1 MRTTILAALAL
12 SVVLTAP
19 LTADAQI
26 ATGATAPDFTTQGA
40 LAGKEFTLNLKKQL
54 RKGPVVLYFYP
65 MSFTPGCSAEAQA
78 FAAATPQFKAAG
90 ATVIGMA
97 ADPIDKLKDFSTKDC
112 ASKFAVA
119 QATPAII
126 DVYDVALQRNGAKT
140 AMNSRTSFV
149 ITPVGKVI
157 YAHSEMSPAPHIRN
171 TRPQT
176 HSDRRGLGP
185 NC

>member
-1 MRTTILAALAL
+1 MRTTILAAFA
-12 SVVLTAP
+12 LTAAM
-19 LTADAQI
+19 TAAVPASAQI
-26 ATGATAPDFTTQGA
+26 ATGTAAPDFTTQGA

-54 RKGPVVLYFYP
+54 KKGPVVLYFYP

-78 FAAATPQFKAAG
+78 FAAATPEFKAAG

-126 DVYDVALQRNGAKT
+126 DGYDVALTRNGAKT
-140 AMNSRTSFV
+140 AMTSRTSFV
-149 ITPVGKVI
+149 ITPDGKVI

-171 TRPQT
+171 TLAAVKQWRAKQ
-176 HSDRRGLGP
+176 RK
-185 NC
+185 

>member
-1 MRTTILAALAL
+1 MRMMIVALAL
-12 SVVLTAP
+12 AAALPA
-19 LTADAQI
+19 AAQI
-26 ATGATAPDFTTQGA
+26 APGAAAPDFTTQGA
-40 LAGKEFTLNLKKQL
+40 LAGKEFTLNLKNQL

-78 FAAATPQFKAAG
+78 FAAATPEFKAAG

-97 ADPIDKLKDFSTKDC
+97 ADPIGKLKDFSTKDC

-126 DVYDVALQRNGAKT
+126 DGYDVALKRNGTKT
-140 AMNSRTSFV
+140 AMTSRTSFV
-149 ITPVGKVI
+149 IAPDGKVI

-171 TRPQT
+171 TLAAVKAWRAK
-176 HSDRRGLGP
+176 SRK
-185 NC
+185 

>member
-1 MRTTILAALAL
+1 MRMTIVAALAL
-12 SVVLTAP
+12 TAATFAAVP
-19 LTADAQI
+19 AAAQAVI
-26 ATGATAPDFTTQGA
+26 GGFAPDFTTQGA

-54 RKGPVVLYFYP
+54 KKGPVVLYFYP

-78 FAAATPQFKAAG
+78 FAAATPEFKAAG

-126 DVYDVALQRNGAKT
+126 DGYDVALKRNGAKT
-140 AMNSRTSFV
+140 AMTSRTSFV
-149 ITPVGKVI
+149 ITPDGKII
-157 YAHSEMSPAPHIRN
+157 YSHSEMSPAPHIRN
-171 TRPQT
+171 TLAAVKEWRAKQ
-176 HSDRRGLGP
+176 HK
-185 NC
+185 

>member
-1 MRTTILAALAL
+1 MRMMMSVALAL
-12 SVVLTAP
+12 TAALP
-19 LTADAQI
+19 AAAQI
-26 ATGATAPDFTTQGA
+26 APGTTAPDFTTQGA

-54 RKGPVVLYFYP
+54 KKGPVVLYFYP

-78 FAAATPQFKAAG
+78 FAAATPEFKAAG

-119 QATPAII
+119 RATPAII
-126 DVYDVALQRNGAKT
+126 DGYDVALTRNGAKT
-140 AMNSRTSFV
+140 AMTSRTSFV
-149 ITPVGKVI
+149 IAPDGKVL

-171 TRPQT
+171 TLAAVKEWRAKRQK
-176 HSDRRGLGP
+176 
-185 NC
+185 

>member
-1 MRTTILAALAL
+1 MRMTIVAALAL
-12 SVVLTAP
+12 TAAVP
-19 LTADAQI
+19 AAAQL
-26 ATGATAPDFTTQGA
+26 ATGAAAPDFTTQGA

-54 RKGPVVLYFYP
+54 KKGPVVLYFYP

-78 FAAATPQFKAAG
+78 FAAATPEFKAAG

-126 DVYDVALQRNGAKT
+126 DGYDVALQRNGAKT
-140 AMNSRTSFV
+140 AMTSRTSFV
-149 ITPVGKVI
+149 ITPDGKVI

-171 TRPQT
+171 TLAAVKEWHAKQRK
-176 HSDRRGLGP
+176 
-185 NC
+185 

>member
-1 MRTTILAALAL
+1 MRMMMSAALAL
-12 SVVLTAP
+12 TAALP
-19 LTADAQI
+19 AAAQI
-26 ATGATAPDFTTQGA
+26 APGTTAPDFTTQGA

-54 RKGPVVLYFYP
+54 KKGPVVLYFYP

-78 FAAATPQFKAAG
+78 FAAATPEFKAAG

-126 DVYDVALQRNGAKT
+126 DGYDVALTRNGTKT
-140 AMNSRTSFV
+140 AMTSRTSFV
-149 ITPVGKVI
+149 IAPDGKVL

-171 TRPQT
+171 TLAAVKEWRAKRQK
-176 HSDRRGLGP
+176 
-185 NC
+185 

>member
-1 MRTTILAALAL
+1 MRPMILAALTLAA
-12 SVVLTAP
+12 AP
-19 LTADAQI
+19 PAAAQI
-26 ATGATAPDFTTQGA
+26 APGTAAPDFTTQGA

-54 RKGPVVLYFYP
+54 KKGPVVLYFYP

-78 FAAATPQFKAAG
+78 FAAATPEFKAAG

-126 DVYDVALQRNGAKT
+126 DGYDVALKRNGAKT
-140 AMNSRTSFV
+140 AMTSRTSFV
-149 ITPVGKVI
+149 IAPDGKVI

-171 TRPQT
+171 TLAAVKEWRAKT
-176 HSDRRGLGP
+176 RK
-185 NC
+185 

>member
-1 MRTTILAALAL
+1 MRAKLILAALAL
-12 SVVLTAP
+12 GAAP
-19 LTADAQI
+19 AAAQL
-26 ATGATAPDFTTQGA
+26 APGAVAPDFTTKGA
-40 LAGKEFTLNLKKQL
+40 LAGKEFTLNLKAQL

-78 FAAATPQFKAAG
+78 FAAATPEFRAAG

-112 ASKFAVA
+112 ASRFAVA

-126 DVYDVALQRNGAKT
+126 DGYDVALERNGAKT
-140 AMNSRTSFV
+140 AMASRTSFV
-149 ITPVGKVI
+149 IAPDGKII

-171 TRPQT
+171 TLAAVREWRAG
-176 HSDRRGLGP
+176 RRK
-185 NC
+185 